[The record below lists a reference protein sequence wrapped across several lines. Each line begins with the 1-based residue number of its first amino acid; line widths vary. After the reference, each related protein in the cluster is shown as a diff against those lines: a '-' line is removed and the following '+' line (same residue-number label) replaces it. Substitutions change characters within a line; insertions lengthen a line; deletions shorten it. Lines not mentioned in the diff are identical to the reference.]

1 MYIGLD
7 VHKKLSYYSMV
18 DGEGTEVKR
27 GRFPTTCEGLDEFA
41 SKLPEGAKVAI
52 EASTS
57 GIFAYERLDEGGIEV
72 HLAHPVYVKPFAKK
86 HVKTDKVD
94 ARVLAQLLRMAY
106 LPESYVPGKEIRDQ
120 RVLIRHHA
128 SLVRLRTSIK
138 NRIHALL
145 AIEGIQTSE
154 FSDLFGKKGMEFL
167 KGVKLRE
174 VRRKALDNYLDVL
187 KALEER
193 IEEME
198 DILKE
203 KTKITDEAKWLMSIP
218 GIGYHNALLILS
230 ELGEIER
237 FSNPKSMVSYS
248 GLAPKVEQSGDYR
261 RYGHINK
268 HSNGFLRWA
277 FIQSAR
283 AAVRSSKP
291 NRFQRIYN
299 KIKARR
305 GEKVAIV
312 ATARHMAE
320 SVYWVLTRKEYYKE
334 NRAIRASYFS

>member
-1 MYIGLD
+1 MYIGSD
-7 VHKKLSYYSMV
+7 VHKKNSNYTMV
-18 DGEGTEVKR
+18 DGQGREVEK

-41 SKLPEGAKVAI
+41 SKLPEDAKVAI

-57 GIFAYERLDEGGIEV
+57 GIFVYEYLDERGIEV
-72 HLAHPVYVKPFAKK
+72 HLAHPVYVKPFAKR

-94 ARVLAQLLRMAY
+94 AGVLAQLLRMDY

-120 RVLIRHHA
+120 RVMIRHHA
-128 SLVRLRTSIK
+128 SLVRLRTSVK
-138 NRIHALL
+138 NRVHALL

-167 KGVKLRE
+167 RGVKLRS
-174 VRRKALDNYLDVL
+174 VRRKALDNYLEVL
-187 KALEER
+187 KVLEER
-193 IEEME
+193 IDEIE
-198 DILKE
+198 DIMKE

-218 GIGYHNALLILS
+218 GIGYHNALLMQS

-237 FSNPKSMVSYS
+237 FSNPRSVVNYS
-248 GLAPKVEQSGDYR
+248 GLAPKVEQSGDYT

-283 AAVRSSKP
+283 AAVHSSKP
-291 NRFQRIYN
+291 NRFQRIYK

-312 ATARHMAE
+312 AVARHMAE
-320 SVYWVLTRKEYYKE
+320 SVY
-334 NRAIRASYFS
+334 